1 MSEDMAP
8 LDPKDSIL
16 RDDKTFASVMG
27 NAVWLMTMSKAHRDL
42 PIRTVEELLS
52 PAILMRQFRLFT
64 KGKQPIAFLI
74 WASVSDEVKARLD
87 AGDKK
92 LDLKEWRSGSNI
104 VVVDCI
110 SPMAPAQ
117 NFIDLFQASRKDA
130 VPPVAT

>member
-1 MSEDMAP
+1 MSEDKAP

-52 PAILMRQFRLFT
+52 PAILLRQFRLFS
-64 KGKQPIAFLI
+64 KGKQPLAFLI
-74 WASVSDEVKARLD
+74 WASVSDEVKARIE

-92 LDLKEWRSGSNI
+92 LDLEEWRSGSNI
-104 VVVDCI
+104 VVIDCI

-117 NFIDLFQASRKDA
+117 KFIDLFQASRKDTA
-130 VPPVAT
+130 APVAN